1 MRKFSFIVII
11 SLMSSFLLFSESDR
25 DEEKTDDLFNE
36 RVQFAMS
43 NPDYMVTAGDMYL
56 LSYAAGSSYV
66 NYSIPVDNT
75 YEIKVANLATIN
87 GKGKTFLRLKK
98 EVEAIVNR
106 NYPMGGVRF
115 VLTQP
120 ALFNVFV
127 KGEVNAARTENAWAM
142 TRLGEVFEKDL
153 TDYSSRR
160 SVTIV
165 SKEGK
170 KNVYDLYKCY
180 AEGDFSQN
188 PYLRPEDTIIVNR
201 YDRKVSVS
209 GAVERPGTYELLPG
223 EQINELIKIYGNGL
237 RSRADMSCVEL
248 SRSEDITDSANHI
261 IYLEEK
267 DVSANFTLLD
277 RDSVYIR
284 SFDELRPVIFIEGAI
299 IVSQDSA
306 ELISSNRR
314 AVVFEKNEDY
324 VFFVRRNKDLF
335 TESSDLENAYI
346 LRGNSK
352 IPLNLQVILYDN
364 EFVSGL
370 SPEKYDT
377 LIVPFKQSFVTVAG
391 AVNKPGRYPYIP
403 DRTWDYYIGLAGG
416 FDKTQNLGEVIN
428 IRDMNNRKVS
438 KNGFI
443 TPEST
448 ITAVTNAPTY
458 YFSIYAPVVTTLLS
472 AVSTIF
478 TIIAVTR

>member
-43 NPDYMVTAGDMYL
+43 NPDYMVTADDMYL

-237 RSRADMSCVEL
+237 RSRADMSCVDL
-248 SRSEDITDSANHI
+248 SRSEDIT
-261 IYLEEK
+261 
-267 DVSANFTLLD
+267 
-277 RDSVYIR
+277 
-284 SFDELRPVIFIEGAI
+284 
-299 IVSQDSA
+299 VSQDSA

-346 LRGNSK
+346 LRDNSK

-377 LIVPFKQSFVTVAG
+377 LIVPFKQSFITVAG

-403 DRTWDYYIGLAGG
+403 DRTWEYYIGLAGG
-416 FDKTQNLGEVIN
+416 FDKTQNHGEVIN

>member
-1 MRKFSFIVII
+1 
-11 SLMSSFLLFSESDR
+11 
-25 DEEKTDDLFNE
+25 
-36 RVQFAMS
+36 
-43 NPDYMVTAGDMYL
+43 
-56 LSYAAGSSYV
+56 
-66 NYSIPVDNT
+66 
-75 YEIKVANLATIN
+75 
-87 GKGKTFLRLKK
+87 
-98 EVEAIVNR
+98 
-106 NYPMGGVRF
+106 MGGVRF

-284 SFDELRPVIFIEGAI
+284 SFDELRPVI
-299 IVSQDSA
+299 
-306 ELISSNRR
+306 
-314 AVVFEKNEDY
+314 
-324 VFFVRRNKDLF
+324 LF
-335 TESSDLENAYI
+335 CP
-346 LRGNSK
+346 K
-352 IPLNLQVILYDN
+352 
-364 EFVSGL
+364 
-370 SPEKYDT
+370 
-377 LIVPFKQSFVTVAG
+377 
-391 AVNKPGRYPYIP
+391 
-403 DRTWDYYIGLAGG
+403 
-416 FDKTQNLGEVIN
+416 
-428 IRDMNNRKVS
+428 
-438 KNGFI
+438 
-443 TPEST
+443 
-448 ITAVTNAPTY
+448 
-458 YFSIYAPVVTTLLS
+458 
-472 AVSTIF
+472 
-478 TIIAVTR
+478 